1 MNTLK
6 TTVLLAALTGLLISA
21 GSFFG
26 GTRGM
31 TVMFVVSM
39 LMNFFSYW
47 YSDKIVLSMYGAR
60 EVDAQ
65 TAPELVKL
73 VANLAR
79 KDNLPMPRVYII
91 DTDTPNAFAT
101 GRDPEHAAVAV
112 TSSLMRGLNTS
123 ELEGVLAHELS
134 HVKHRDTLIST
145 MVSSIAGAITMLANV
160 AQWAAMFGFGRS
172 NDDEN
177 SGGGGIVGYLFMI
190 IVAPLAAAV
199 IQFAIS
205 RSREYMADESAGR
218 LTEQPLALASA
229 LKKIEYYAQ
238 NRVMP
243 EATPATSHMF
253 IINPFSG
260 SGAALMNLFS
270 THPPTDSRIQKLQE
284 LAQSMR

>member
-6 TTVLLAALTGLLISA
+6 TTVLMAALTGLLITA

-31 TVMFVVSM
+31 TVMFIVSM

-65 TAPELVKL
+65 TAPELVRL

-112 TSSLMRGLNTS
+112 TTSLMRGLTVS

-145 MVSSIAGAITMLANV
+145 MVSSVAGAITMLANM
-160 AQWAAMFGFGRS
+160 AQWAAIFGFGR
-172 NDDEN
+172 NDDDDN
-177 SGGGGIVGYLFMI
+177 AGGIVGYLFMI
-190 IVAPLAAAV
+190 VLAPLAAAL

-218 LTEQPLALASA
+218 LTGQPLELASA
-229 LKKIEYYAQ
+229 LKKIEFYAQ

-260 SGAALMNLFS
+260 SGTSLMSLFS
-270 THPPTDSRIQKLQE
+270 THPATEARIQKLQE